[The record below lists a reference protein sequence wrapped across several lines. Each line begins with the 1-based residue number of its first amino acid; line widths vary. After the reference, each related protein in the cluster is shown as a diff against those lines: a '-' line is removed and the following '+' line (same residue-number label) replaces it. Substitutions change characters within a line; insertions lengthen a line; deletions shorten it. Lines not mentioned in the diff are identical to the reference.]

1 MSTQAVNAAHGEQ
14 DQGSGMQLESG
25 KKAVPLDVE
34 GSNVAA
40 LEVPAT
46 DARSDKEHANG
57 DGGGV
62 AAGEE
67 LMQGAQAV
75 PTPPGQTNA
84 SAKSS
89 RKEKKRR
96 RKNQRRQAS

>member
-1 MSTQAVNAAHGEQ
+1 
-14 DQGSGMQLESG
+14 MQLESG
-25 KKAVPLDVE
+25 KNAVPLDVE
-34 GSNVAA
+34 ESNAAA
-40 LEVPAT
+40 LEVPAP
-46 DARSDKEHANG
+46 DLQSDKEHVYG

-96 RKNQRRQAS
+96 KKSQRRQAS